1 MATTGLDVSILSLIH
16 CSSNPSYLNSE
27 DSNSGVAAGVGVA
40 VAVAVAD
47 VDGVGVAVA
56 VDVAG
61 LPDGVGV
68 EELPELSGVF
78 LLSSAFVTV
87 TLQVSFFLAA
97 AGAEGSAAPKSMAAV
112 SR

>member
-1 MATTGLDVSILSLIH
+1 M
-16 CSSNPSYLNSE
+16 NSE